1 MIFFMRHVLSQT
13 FSLDIWAPTVIFSL
27 SHFLSWNL
35 YPLSPIPGSFSPV
48 FSYLKIVFETHNY
61 HTASWLAWLE
71 NPWKMRSI
79 IFICFQSSE
88 NVSRINIQRCSIQHL
103 FLIHFQSHHYLRVIL
118 YVTWK
123 STKGFVFVREFSY
136 NPHLWNGNIN
146 FSVTHGGFM
155 RFIGSKPEKELKGRK
170 IVCLCND

>member
-1 MIFFMRHVLSQT
+1 MIFFMRHMLSQT

-35 YPLSPIPGSFSPV
+35 YPLSPIPGSFFSRV

-71 NPWKMRSI
+71 HPWKMRSI
-79 IFICFQSSE
+79 IFICFQSSG

-103 FLIHFQSHHYLRVIL
+103 FLIHFQSHHYLWVIL

-123 STKGFVFVREFSY
+123 STKGFI
-136 NPHLWNGNIN
+136 LWESSLAILIYEMGILT
-146 FSVTHGGFM
+146 FQSLMGVLW
-155 RFIGSKPEKELKGRK
+155 GS
-170 IVCLCND
+170 